1 MLEKQGIDETEQGK
15 LNRGAAK
22 HILRTRDQLLRLV
35 GAHSRPKA
43 GEEAFL
49 RSLLAAY
56 PDRVARR
63 REPGSRRGVM
73 VGGRGVRL
81 ADEVALADEELFL
94 CIDVDA
100 AAGEALVRQASAIER
115 HWLPEDRLKSATVVE
130 FDEASGKVTARRRV
144 TFEDLVLE
152 ESQAALPSSE
162 EVAAALAAAAA
173 VRLDQALPN
182 DNAAIMGFR
191 VRVRCLASWMPELK
205 LPALDDEQ
213 LRQLLPQLAAGR
225 RSLAELREAP
235 WLEAMKGLFT
245 WQQLQAIEREAPER
259 IEAPSG
265 SRIAVQYEPDRPPVL
280 AVRIQ
285 EVFGMRE

>member
-1 MLEKQGIDETEQGK
+1 
-15 LNRGAAK
+15 
-22 HILRTRDQLLRLV
+22 
-35 GAHSRPKA
+35 
-43 GEEAFL
+43 
-49 RSLLAAY
+49 
-56 PDRVARR
+56 
-63 REPGSRRGVM
+63 M

-152 ESQAALPSSE
+152 ETQAALPSSE
-162 EVAAALAAAAA
+162 EVPAALAAAAA

-182 DNAAIMGFR
+182 DNAAMMGFR
-191 VRVRCLASWMPELK
+191 VRVRCLASWMPELQ
-205 LPALDDEQ
+205 LPALGDEQ
-213 LRQLLPQLAAGR
+213 LRDLLPQLVVGR

-285 EVFGMRE
+285 EVFGMRETPRIAGGRIKVLMHLLAPNMRVAQVTDDLASFWANTYALVRKDLRARYPKHAWPEDPYTAQPQRRPGRR